1 MSEIIKTK
9 AVVLSKINFGNTS
22 KIVSC
27 YTEKFGKLS
36 GIIKG
41 ARSQKSKIGALADTM
56 NYVELV
62 FYNKPNR
69 DLQLI
74 TQIDLIE
81 HYSIIR
87 DNLERLKYASSVIEL
102 IQHLN
107 LENEANQKLFKGLVK
122 ILSLI
127 NSKEKDPQLLFSKFF
142 LFFLEQMGYG
152 LNFKKC
158 NVCGKTLSDEKTVS
172 FDYVR
177 GFLCQSCSNSSI
189 SPYKFQ
195 KELFKIL
202 MCISSKLQICSYT
215 NSGLNSIIHFLE
227 NYLKY
232 HISEFKGL
240 KSIYLY

>member
-9 AVVLSKINFGNTS
+9 AVVLSKINFGDTS
-22 KIVSC
+22 KIVSF
-27 YTEKFGKLS
+27 YTEKYGKFS

-41 ARSQKSKIGALADTM
+41 ARSPKSKIGALADTL
-56 NYVELV
+56 NYVEIV

-69 DLQLI
+69 DVQLI

-87 DNLERLKYASSVIEL
+87 DDLEKLKYASSVIEL

-107 LENEANQKLFKGLVK
+107 LENEANDKLFKGLVR
-122 ILSLI
+122 ILALI
-127 NSKEKDPQLLFSKFF
+127 NSKENDPQLLFTKFF

-152 LNFKKC
+152 LSLQKC
-158 NVCGKTLSDEKTVS
+158 HVCGKILSNEKIIS
-172 FDYVR
+172 FDYAN
-177 GFLCQSCSNSSI
+177 GFLCQSCSGSSI

-195 KELFKIL
+195 TELFKIL
-202 MCISSKLQICSYT
+202 MCISTKLQKCSYK
-215 NSGLNSIIHFLE
+215 NSDLNSIIHFLE
-227 NYLKY
+227 KYLKY